1 MRMASRRTTRVAAP
15 AAQEQEQAKQSSEEK
30 GKKSEGPAKGS
41 FVRIKRPESYW
52 MNEVGKVR
60 RASLTCSRVLPC
72 LRSRSLSISYSSPPL
87 AMQVVSVDQSGIKYP
102 VVVRFT
108 SINYAGVNT
117 NNFGL
122 DEVEEVDNS
131 E

>member
-15 AAQEQEQAKQSSEEK
+15 AAQEQAKQSSEEK

-52 MNEVGKVR
+52 VNEVGKVR
-60 RASLTCSRVLPC
+60 RASPTCSRVLPC
-72 LRSRSLSISYSSPPL
+72 LRSRSLSISYSSPQL

>member
-30 GKKSEGPAKGS
+30 GKKNEGPAKGS

-60 RASLTCSRVLPC
+60 RASPTCSRVLPC